1 MSPMDTHR
9 RDRHTK
15 SILFLTLS
23 TVITSNQTMKCTE
36 NSLHGVSSSLL
47 LLLPQ
52 PSTRQRQQQS
62 HHSTGNI
69 SCW

>member
-47 LLLPQ
+47 LLLLLPQ
-52 PSTRQRQQQS
+52 PNTRQRQQQS

-69 SCW
+69 S